1 MLSLML
7 IALTIQTDND
17 VEVLHEKTFEIP
29 FTITEKRRVD
39 LAKINLFVS
48 TDSGRSWRL
57 YESCPPTAEAVTF
70 VSEKDSEYWFAVQLV
85 SKSGVLST
93 EIKDLTAQLKVRIDT
108 SIKVEDW
115 HQFYV
120 PNLLPRASVFDFP
133 KTNLFVSTDEGL
145 TWKLYVSYPSVS
157 SQFHYSADND
167 GVYWFATQRVKVSGE
182 AVPDEYHLKVEYK
195 VRVDRGFHL
204 KSETKEATPVK
215 PATVEPAVEIQEP
228 FRIPGCSCHPRCRM
242 SRSR

>member
-7 IALTIQTDND
+7 IALALQIDND
-17 VEVLHEKTFEIP
+17 VEILHEKAFEIP
-29 FTITEKRRVD
+29 FTIEKERRAD

-48 TDSGRSWRL
+48 TDSGRTWRL
-57 YESCPPTAEAVTF
+57 QESCHPTAEAVTF
-70 VSEKDSEYWFAVQLV
+70 VSDRDGEYWFSVQLV
-85 SKSGVLST
+85 SKSGALSA
-93 EIKDLTAQLKVRIDT
+93 EVKDLAAQLKVRIDT
-108 SIKVEDW
+108 SIRVVDW

-145 TWKLYVSYPSVS
+145 TWKLYVTYPSIS
-157 SQFHYSADND
+157 SQFHYSADSD

-182 AVPDEYHLKVEYK
+182 AIPDQYNLKVEYK

-204 KSETKEATPVK
+204 KSETKEASAEK
-215 PATVEPAVEIQEP
+215 PAAVEPTVDIHESY
-228 FRIPGCSCHPRCRM
+228 RVPGCSCHSRCRI
-242 SRSR
+242 RRCR